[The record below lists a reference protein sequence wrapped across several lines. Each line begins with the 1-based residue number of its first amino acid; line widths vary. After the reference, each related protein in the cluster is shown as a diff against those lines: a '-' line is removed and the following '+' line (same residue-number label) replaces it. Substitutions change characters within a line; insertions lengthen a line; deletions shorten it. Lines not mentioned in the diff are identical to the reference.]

1 MELADALS
9 NSAGDPVRS
18 WERPASG
25 AWYDP
30 DSAAFLAG
38 ADVATDGWTRI
49 TPERRQE
56 IVDALPAG
64 LRPLSLLVRV
74 RREVTSRR

>member
-18 WERPASG
+18 WERPATDR
-25 AWYDP
+25 WYDP

-38 ADVATDGWTRI
+38 ADRASDGWTRI

-56 IVDALPAG
+56 IFDALPSG

-74 RREVTSRR
+74 RRESPASR

>member
-1 MELADALS
+1 MELADALT

-25 AWYDP
+25 EWYDP
-30 DSAAFLAG
+30 DSAAYLASPER
-38 ADVATDGWTRI
+38 ASDGWTRI

-74 RREVTSRR
+74 RREIPAPR